1 MPPCCHDLKPLFFPA
16 DLGSCAYPTP
26 TLSPVFDP
34 RKARAS
40 YDGMGRAAAAGTGLL
55 ANVVAG
61 VGSAIGATRSGT
73 EGEYFA
79 GGSGGSGGGG
89 RGDGAAPLVQLY
101 RRTDDDEPLSRAGI
115 PSNAATTH
123 ANFSTSCSSSTDTG
137 AGAVTAGNSATGVS
151 SAAPGSSGS
160 WEVGDRI
167 EGTAVEPAGAAG
179 EEGGMERRSALGV
192 ASATGGAV
200 LRGLWGGVQSA
211 AAAGVAVAARQGGS
225 GGDGVSGGGDV
236 RPPSEFKL
244 YRRGDT

>member
-1 MPPCCHDLKPLFFPA
+1 
-16 DLGSCAYPTP
+16 
-26 TLSPVFDP
+26 
-34 RKARAS
+34 
-40 YDGMGRAAAAGTGLL
+40 MGRAAAAGTGLL

-89 RGDGAAPLVQLY
+89 GTGGRGDGAAPLVQLY

-115 PSNAATTH
+115 ASNAATTH

-137 AGAVTAGNSATGVS
+137 AGAVTTGNSATGVS
-151 SAAPGSSGS
+151 SAAPGNSGS

-167 EGTAVEPAGAAG
+167 EGTVESAGAAG
-179 EEGGMERRSALGV
+179 EDGGMERRSALGV

-200 LRGLWGGVQSA
+200 LRGLWGGIQSA

-244 YRRGDT
+244 CRRERDT